1 MIARHW
7 RGIAKSGQADNY
19 VHHLRTDTFP
29 KLSRITGFIR
39 AYILKREVHQGTEF
53 LIVTAWESMEAIER
67 FAGATADVA
76 VVPDV
81 VQAMMA
87 EYDKYVS
94 HYEVAE
100 TYVPA

>member
-19 VHHLRTDTFP
+19 VHHLRPDTFP
-29 KLSRITGFIR
+29 KLSGITGFIR
-39 AYILKREVHQGTEF
+39 AHILKREAHQGTEF

-76 VVPDV
+76 VVPDI
-81 VQAMMA
+81 VQVMMV
-87 EYDKYVS
+87 ECDKYVS
-94 HYEVAE
+94 HYEVVE
-100 TYVPA
+100 TYAPA